1 MPFNVE
7 IKARCTA
14 PEKIRKIL
22 KQLNARF
29 VGIDNQTDT
38 YFNVPQGR
46 LKLRQGNIEN
56 NLIFYNR
63 ANTSEPK
70 SSEVILYSS
79 QNPALLKRILS
90 AALGV
95 KVEVKKQREIYFID
109 NVKFHIDK
117 VEGLGSFVE
126 IEAQDTDGTYTEQEL
141 WQQCNYYMQLFGIQ
155 QHQLISFSYSDMLLE
170 KY

>member
-126 IEAQDTDGTYTEQEL
+126 IEAQDTDGTHTEQEL

>member
-1 MPFNVE
+1 MPLNVE
-7 IKARCTA
+7 IKARCDN
-14 PEKIRKIL
+14 PEKIRSIL
-22 KQLNARF
+22 KEHNARF
-29 VGIDNQTDT
+29 IGIDNQVDT
-38 YFNVPQGR
+38 YFSVPQGR

-79 QNPALLKRILS
+79 QHPALLKRILS

-95 KVEVKKQREIYFID
+95 KVEVKKQREIYFIE
-109 NVKFHIDK
+109 NVKFHIDI

-126 IEAQDTDGTYTEQEL
+126 IEAQDADGSHSEQEL
-141 WQQCNYYMQLFGIQ
+141 WEQCNYYMHLFGIESK
-155 QHQLISFSYSDMLLE
+155 QLISVSYSDMLLR
-170 KY
+170 K